1 MPVASIIITVILLLI
16 AVLASYLLAFRVK
29 WRELFSAFFLPLA
42 KIIPSFITPNQI
54 TFLSFIIMLAA
65 GVFIYLAGSAPFLLF
80 WAAVFIALSAVTDA
94 FDGFLARA
102 RNASSKRGMFLD
114 YTLDKLG
121 YLSLLF
127 AAMLGGLIKTELVVA
142 TMVLSLFY
150 NIIDLESL
158 LLSKPGPHLTE
169 HSRWVI
175 PAIILC
181 LTGLG
186 TKSFGLE
193 ALPVL
198 GIEYKV
204 LDTVFMVLP
213 AYVLSLGLYRSF
225 CLWKDLKGC

>member
-1 MPVASIIITVILLLI
+1 MATLSPIIIIVLI
-16 AVLASYLLAFRVK
+16 SIAASLFYLLTFRVE
-29 WRELFSAFFLPLA
+29 WRGLFSTFFLPLA
-42 KIIPSFITPNQI
+42 KITPSFITPNQI

-198 GIEYKV
+198 GIEFKV